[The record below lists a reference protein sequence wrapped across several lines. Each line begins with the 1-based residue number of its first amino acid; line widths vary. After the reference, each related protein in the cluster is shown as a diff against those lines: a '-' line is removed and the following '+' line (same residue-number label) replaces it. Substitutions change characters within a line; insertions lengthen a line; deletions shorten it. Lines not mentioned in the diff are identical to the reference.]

1 MSLKENL
8 DYVKEE
14 LNAEEKFF
22 EGSVKA
28 EHFFKKY
35 KVLIISGVSLAI
47 VAFAT
52 ITITD
57 YLKEENKKE
66 ANIAFNKVLKNP
78 TNKEAISVLKEKN
91 NKLYQIAQYMQA
103 KEENKEIE
111 VDVKYLKELVSYQK
125 AVKSRD
131 INKLNAVSMQ
141 NDFLL
146 KEFAIFNK
154 ALLLTEESKFE
165 DARATLKLIPQTS
178 AVNDLVNVLK
188 HYLLTK

>member
-14 LNAEEKFF
+14 LNSEEKFF

-28 EHFFKKY
+28 ERVFKKY
-35 KVLIISGVSLAI
+35 KVLIIGGISLAV
-47 VAFAT
+47 VAFAAVS
-52 ITITD
+52 ITD
-57 YLKEENKKE
+57 YTKAENKKE
-66 ANIAFNKVLKNP
+66 ANIAFNQVLKNP
-78 TNKEAISVLKEKN
+78 TNSEAIAVLKEKN
-91 NKLYQIAQYMQA
+91 SKLYEIAIYMQA
-103 KEENKEIE
+103 AEQNKEID
-111 VDVKYLKELVSYQK
+111 VNVKYLKELTAYKK
-125 AVKSRD
+125 ALKVQN
-131 INKLNAVSMQ
+131 IEKLNSVSMQ

-154 ALLLTEESKFE
+154 ALLLTEQSKFE

-178 AVNDLVNVLK
+178 AVKELVNVLN